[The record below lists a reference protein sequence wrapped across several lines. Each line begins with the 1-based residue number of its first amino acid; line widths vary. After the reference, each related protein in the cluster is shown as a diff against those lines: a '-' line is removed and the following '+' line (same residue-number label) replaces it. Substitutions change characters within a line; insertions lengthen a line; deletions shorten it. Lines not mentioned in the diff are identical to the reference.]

1 MVDKLRLN
9 FHSYIQV
16 ISNFIPSDFS
26 LDSFCCA
33 LFSNIS
39 YDKSLAFDSTY
50 RNKMINGRRDVP
62 SDINKALE
70 KADGQAN
77 LKDFF
82 EKVFLKDYEKR
93 PELISLK
100 SKIGKLIES
109 CDEDDA
115 TKTALLNILYND
127 DLAYA
132 LSYIFIFASHQ
143 PNKKSDTTVSQENLQ
158 NIFDVGKK
166 CPLCG
171 KSLIV
176 LENKREIY
184 LFEST
189 PIFPINIDSDIKND
203 FLNIHPAP
211 KNKDE
216 IVLCPK
222 CAADYLFHPTVKSYD
237 ILWETNNLIKIS
249 NKIEKVKY
257 QSHLETQLQEL
268 ISQLSKIKLTTEE
281 INELRLN
288 PIELI
293 NKINNNPVLEFTIQ
307 GDLLYFP
314 TIQKLLSDLD
324 SEEANFEIIASE
336 FKTIYKKLQ
345 ALKINQIT
353 IYNTITK
360 WILEKLSLSDQYAP
374 SARLVVSF
382 FVQDCEVFDEI
393 SK

>member
-1 MVDKLRLN
+1 MRLN
-9 FHSYIQV
+9 FHSYIHV

-26 LDSFCCA
+26 LDSFCDA
-33 LFSNIS
+33 LFSNIN

-62 SDINKALE
+62 SDINLALE
-70 KADGQAN
+70 TEDGLIN
-77 LKDFF
+77 TRNFF
-82 EKVFLKDYEKR
+82 NNILLNNYKKR
-93 PELISLK
+93 PELISLIPK
-100 SKIGKLIES
+100 LKTLIES
-109 CDEDDA
+109 CDEDDE
-115 TKTALLNILYND
+115 TKSTLLKVLDNG
-127 DLAYA
+127 DLAYGLA
-132 LSYIFIFASHQ
+132 YIFIFAAHQ
-143 PNKKSDTTVSQENLQ
+143 PNKETESTINPEILQ

-171 KSLIV
+171 KPLIV

-189 PIFPINIDSDIKND
+189 PIFPINIDPNIKND

-216 IVLCPK
+216 IALCPK
-222 CAADYLFHPTVKSYD
+222 CAADYVFHPTIKSYD

-281 INELRLN
+281 INELKLN

-314 TIQKLLSDLD
+314 TIQKFLSDLD

-336 FKTIYKKLQ
+336 FKTIYKKLK

-353 IYNTITK
+353 IYNTITS
-360 WILEKLSLSDQYAP
+360 WILEKLSLSEQYAP
-374 SARLVVSF
+374 SARLIVSF

>member
-1 MVDKLRLN
+1 
-9 FHSYIQV
+9 
-16 ISNFIPSDFS
+16 
-26 LDSFCCA
+26 
-33 LFSNIS
+33 
-39 YDKSLAFDSTY
+39 
-50 RNKMINGRRDVP
+50 MINGRRDVP
-62 SDINKALE
+62 SDINTALE
-70 KADGQAN
+70 SEDGRSN
-77 LKDFF
+77 LRMFF
-82 EKVFLKDYEKR
+82 DNVFLKYYEKR

-100 SKIGKLIES
+100 PKLRTLIES
-109 CDEDDA
+109 CDEDDE
-115 TKTALLNILYND
+115 TKSNILNILEND

-143 PNKKSDTTVSQENLQ
+143 PNKESDSTISQENLQ

-189 PIFPINIDSDIKND
+189 PIFPINIDTDSKND

-222 CAADYLFHPTVKSYD
+222 CAADYLFHPTVKNYD

-281 INELRLN
+281 LNELRLN

-293 NKINNNPVLEFTIQ
+293 NKINNNPILEFTIQ
-307 GDLLYFP
+307 GDLLYFH

-345 ALKINQIT
+345 ALRINQIA
-353 IYNTITK
+353 IYNTITS
-360 WILEKLSLSDQYAP
+360 WILEKLNLGDQYAP
-374 SARLVVSF
+374 SARLIVSF